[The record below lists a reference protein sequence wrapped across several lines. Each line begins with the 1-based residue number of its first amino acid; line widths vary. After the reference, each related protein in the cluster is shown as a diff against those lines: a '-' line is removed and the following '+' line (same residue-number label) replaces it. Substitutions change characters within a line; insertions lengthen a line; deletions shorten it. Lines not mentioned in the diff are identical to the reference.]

1 MQCCAGFKGEALIQP
16 KCEVGSLTNLKN
28 PLGKAARVAISYG
41 ALLLR
46 GQYEFQMPVDFVM
59 HIGGDADARSTCL
72 RFSITKI

>member
-1 MQCCAGFKGEALIQP
+1 MQHCADFECEALIQP
-16 KCEVGSLTNLKN
+16 NCEIGSLTNPKN
-28 PLGKAARVAISYG
+28 PLGKIARVVISYG

-59 HIGGDADARSTCL
+59 HIGGDAGARSTCL